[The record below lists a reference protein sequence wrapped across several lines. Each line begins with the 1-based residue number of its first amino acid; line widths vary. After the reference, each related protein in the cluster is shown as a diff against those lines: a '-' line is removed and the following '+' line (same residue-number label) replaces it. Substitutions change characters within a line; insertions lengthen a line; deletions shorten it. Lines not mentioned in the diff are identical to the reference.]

1 MTVTIHHLHA
11 TENTFLVVDVRGD
24 DALASR
30 LASMAPDLCAPARF
44 GGADGLILL
53 GAPAP
58 GSDADCTM
66 RLVNADGTDAEM
78 SGNGIRTLAHVAH
91 GLGLGDGAHLAVD
104 TAAGRRTLDLDVDAQ
119 GVLMAAT
126 VDMGGAVFDAASIPT
141 TADPVTGIAAEL
153 DGVAY
158 EGDAVG
164 MGNPHWVLV
173 VPDPATAAVREH
185 GPALEHD
192 ARFPNRTNVEFIA
205 PTPGE
210 PDAITM
216 RVWERGV
223 GETRSCG
230 TGACAAATVAH
241 RRGLVGARVTVH
253 VPGGDL
259 TVELGERVRL
269 TGPVVET
276 ATYELEVA

>member
-1 MTVTIHHLHA
+1 MTVTVHHLHA
-11 TENTFLVVDVRGD
+11 TENTFLVVDVRGE

-53 GAPAP
+53 GTPEA
-58 GSDADCTM
+58 GSDAHCTM

-91 GLGLGDGAHLAVD
+91 GLGLGDGARLAVD
-104 TAAGRRTLDLDVDAQ
+104 TAAGRRTLDLDIDAR
-119 GVLMAAT
+119 GVLVAAT
-126 VDMGGAVFDAASIPT
+126 VDMGTVIYEPPAIPT
-141 TADPVTGIAAEL
+141 TAALPFGLRAVV
-153 DGVAY
+153 DGTSY
-158 EGDAVG
+158 GGDAVG
-164 MGNPHWVLV
+164 MGNPHWVLLV
-173 VPDPATAAVREH
+173 RDPSTVAVREH
-185 GPALEHD
+185 GPVLEHD
-192 ARFPNRTNVEFIA
+192 PRFPNRTNVEFISR
-205 PTPGE
+205 TPGE
-210 PDAITM
+210 RDAITM

-230 TGACAAATVAH
+230 TGACAAAAVAH
-241 RRGLVGARVTVH
+241 RRGFVGSRVTVH

-259 TVELGERVRL
+259 IVELGESIRL

-276 ATYELEVA
+276 ATYELEVT

>member
-1 MTVTIHHLHA
+1 MTVTVHHLHA

-24 DALASR
+24 EPLAAR
-30 LASMAPDLCAPARF
+30 LAARAAELCARDRF

-53 GAPAP
+53 GAPSP

-91 GLGLGDGAHLAVD
+91 GLGLGDGRRLAVD
-104 TAAGRRTLDLDVDAQ
+104 TAAGRRTLDLEVGDR

-126 VDMGGAVFDAASIPT
+126 VDMGEPVLDPARIPT
-141 TADPVTGIAAEL
+141 VAPSVTGIVAEV
-153 DGVAY
+153 DGVTY
-158 EGDAVG
+158 EGDAIG
-164 MGNPHWVLV
+164 MGNPHWVLLV
-173 VPDPATAAVREH
+173 DDPAACAVREH
-185 GPALEHD
+185 GPVLEHD
-192 ARFPNRTNVEFIA
+192 PRFPNRTNVEFIA

-210 PDAITM
+210 SDAITM

-230 TGACAAATVAH
+230 TGACAAATAAH
-241 RRGLVGARVTVH
+241 RRGLVGPRVTVH

-259 TVELGERVRL
+259 TVEIADRIRL
-269 TGPVVET
+269 AGPVVET
-276 ATYELEVA
+276 ATHVLEGA

>member
-1 MTVTIHHLHA
+1 MTVTVHHLHA
-11 TENTFLVVDVRGD
+11 TENTFLVVDVRGE

-53 GAPAP
+53 GTPEA
-58 GSDADCTM
+58 GSDAHCTM

-91 GLGLGDGAHLAVD
+91 GLGLGDGVRLAVD
-104 TAAGRRTLDLDVDAQ
+104 TAAGRRTLDLAMGAD
-119 GVLMAAT
+119 GVLAAAT
-126 VDMGGAVFDAASIPT
+126 VDLGARVLDGASIPT
-141 TADPVTGIAAEL
+141 TAAATTGIAVAV
-153 DGVAY
+153 DGVRY
-158 EGDAVG
+158 EGDAIG

-173 VPDPATAAVREH
+173 VDDPSTAAVLEH
-185 GPALEHD
+185 GPVLEHD
-192 ARFPNRTNVEFIA
+192 PRFPNRTNVEFISR
-205 PTPGE
+205 TPGE
-210 PDAITM
+210 RDAITM

-230 TGACAAATVAH
+230 TGACAAAAVAH
-241 RRGLVGARVTVH
+241 RRGFVGSRVTVH

-259 TVELGERVRL
+259 IVELGESIRL

-276 ATYELEVA
+276 ATYELEVT

>member
-1 MTVTIHHLHA
+1 MTVTVHHLHA

-24 DALASR
+24 DPLATR
-30 LASMAPDLCAPARF
+30 LAARAVALC
-44 GGADGLILL
+44 GGSPSGPADGLILL
-53 GAPAP
+53 GAPAA
-58 GSDADCTM
+58 GSGADCTM

-91 GLGLGDGAHLAVD
+91 GLGLGDGRRLAVD
-104 TAAGRRTLDLDVDAQ
+104 TAAGRRTLDLAVDDA
-119 GVLMAAT
+119 GTLVAAT
-126 VDMGGAVFDAASIPT
+126 VDMGAVIDDAAAIPT
-141 TADPVTGIAAEL
+141 TADPTTGITAEV
-153 DGVAY
+153 DGVTYA
-158 EGDAVG
+158 GDAVG

-173 VPDPATAAVREH
+173 VEDPATARLADH

-192 ARFPNRTNVEFIA
+192 PRFPNRTNVEFIA

-210 PDAITM
+210 ADAITM

-230 TGACAAATVAH
+230 TGACAAAAVAH
-241 RRGLVGARVTVH
+241 RRGLVGTRVTVH

-259 TVELGERVRL
+259 TVDLGPTVRL

-276 ATYELEVA
+276 ATHPLEVA